1 MDAEQEEPTV
11 RDYISMLLSI
21 AFLLS
26 IIFALPVMLIIVC
39 WPMLV
44 AGIAFYLFI
53 RYV

>member
-1 MDAEQEEPTV
+1 MDTEQEEPTV

-21 AFLLS
+21 IFLCYVV
-26 IIFALPVMLIIVC
+26 FALPVILLIEC